1 MTFRRFAAISAAFVI
16 FASSSAFAQMAP
28 AKTADTSKGKTL
40 VDNKGMTLYVFDKDA
55 GGKSMCNNRCAENW
69 PALMASGDAKTSGR
83 WTVLARDDGKMM
95 WAYKGKPLYT
105 WKNDKA
111 PGDTT
116 GDGVNGTWHIAT
128 P

>member
-55 GGKSMCNNRCAENW
+55 GGKSMCK
-69 PALMASGDAKTSGR
+69 LMASGDAKTSGR

-95 WAYKGKPLYT
+95 WAYNGKPLYT

>member
-1 MTFRRFAAISAAFVI
+1 MPPGVSASGVQPEQAKRSTEMRFQRFAAISAAFVI

-55 GGKSMCNNRCAENW
+55 G
-69 PALMASGDAKTSGR
+69 
-83 WTVLARDDGKMM
+83 
-95 WAYKGKPLYT
+95 
-105 WKNDKA
+105 KNC
-111 PGDTT
+111 PS
-116 GDGVNGTWHIAT
+116 

>member
-1 MTFRRFAAISAAFVI
+1 MRFRKFTAISAAFVI

-69 PALMASGDAKTSGR
+69 PALMASADAKAEASGR

-105 WKNDKA
+105 
-111 PGDTT
+111 
-116 GDGVNGTWHIAT
+116 
-128 P
+128 